1 MDRCSGHSKRTGEP
15 CGRPPARG
23 RTVCASHGGRSPR
36 GIASPHWITGR
47 YSKVLPARLVARY
60 TDAQADHDLLA
71 LREEIALLDTR
82 LAEVL
87 QRLDSGESGAIWV
100 ALQAA
105 YREYQKADAACKL
118 AEREDA
124 QAKLHDLIAQGLA
137 DYAVWSDVRTLIQER
152 RALVESERKRM
163 VEMQQYVTVERVLTL
178 VSALTASVKR
188 HVQDYGALRAISND
202 LEALLHGHPEVAS
215 VAG

>member
-1 MDRCSGHSKRTGEP
+1 MH
-15 CGRPPARG
+15 GRSL
-23 RTVCASHGGRSPR
+23 CYHHGGKNPR
-36 GIASPHWITGR
+36 GIASPHWTTGR

-60 TDAQADHDLLA
+60 GDAQADHDLLA

-87 QRLDSGESGAIWV
+87 QRLDSGESGAIWL
-100 ALQAA
+100 ALRAT
-105 YREYQKADAACKL
+105 YREYQVADAACKL
-118 AEREDA
+118 VERDDA
-124 QAKLHDLIAQGLA
+124 QTKLHDLIEQGLA

-152 RALVESERKRM
+152 RALVESERKRL

-178 VSALTASVKR
+178 VTALTTSVKR
-188 HVQDYGALRAISND
+188 HVQDRGALRAISND